1 MSESNNPAIE
11 GGKATD
17 KALERFTDLLIEKIK
32 NLQTDWKKPWFSE
45 AAVMSPRNLS
55 GRYYGGM
62 NALMLSLHAEK
73 QGYKLPIFC
82 TFDRVASMN
91 FTKDKGGK
99 TVPATDKEGSKLPHI
114 GVNKGEKSFPVFLTV
129 FSVVNPETKERISYD
144 DYKKLSEDEK
154 NKYKVFPKLQ
164 TYNVFAVEQT
174 NMKEARPDLYA
185 KLEEMCKVN
194 RPQHDGKVT
203 VTPAVDKMIQ
213 DNLWICPI
221 KEVQGDD
228 AYYSISKKEIVVPKR
243 EQFIDGESFES
254 NLYHEMAHST
264 GADDLLARIKPSS
277 FGSDAYAREEL
288 VAELSAAVTA
298 AHFGLAKHVKE
309 DSAAYLKSWL
319 ENLNQSPDYLKT
331 TLFDVKRAS
340 NMLIQ
345 NIEKVQLQIDLEQ
358 QTSQT
363 QEKTESPVK
372 KQELNEDITLDV
384 PAWAVNYIVNAD
396 PSGLSDDEVKMVDDF
411 IDKNFPDGFIPDVVD
426 NSIKE
431 LNFYPAFGARNE
443 NALPNRGESPYLGVK
458 TVEMTF
464 SPPGY
469 FETRN
474 EKPEI
479 QEETVAKQPS
489 KVEEAEEQRP
499 HWHR

>member
-1 MSESNNPAIE
+1 MSEPNNTAVE

-32 NLQTDWKKPWFSE
+32 NLQSDWKKPWFSDS
-45 AAVMSPRNLS
+45 AVMSPRNLS
-55 GRYYGGM
+55 GRYYGGL

-91 FTKDKGGK
+91 FTKDRDGK
-99 TVPATDKEGSKLPHI
+99 TIPAKDKEGSKLPHI

-129 FSVVNPETKERISYD
+129 FSVVNPETKEKIRYD
-144 DYKKLSEDEK
+144 DYNQLSEDEK
-154 NKYKVFPKLQ
+154 AKFKVYPKLQ

-194 RPQHDGKVT
+194 RPMQDGKVT
-203 VTPAVDKMIQ
+203 ISPAVDKMIK

-254 NLYHEMAHST
+254 NLYHEMTHST
-264 GADDLLARIKPSS
+264 GAEDQLDRIKSSS
-277 FGSDAYAREEL
+277 FGSKEYSREEL

-298 AHFGLAKHVKE
+298 AHFGLTKHVKE

-319 ENLNQSPDYLKT
+319 ENLNQSPEYLKT

-345 NIEKVQLQIDLEQ
+345 NIEKVQLQIDNEQ
-358 QTSQT
+358 QKT
-363 QEKTESPVK
+363 QEQTESSIK
-372 KQELNEDITLDV
+372 KPDSNEEITLDV
-384 PAWAVNYIVNAD
+384 PTWAVNYIVNAD
-396 PSGLSDDEVKMVDDF
+396 PSGLSDEEIKIVDDF
-411 IDKNFPDGFIPDVVD
+411 LDKNFSDGFIPDVVE
-426 NSIKE
+426 NSTKE

-469 FETRN
+469 FETRD
-474 EKPEI
+474 EKSEEK
-479 QEETVAKQPS
+479 EETVAKQPS